1 MAISIIQDLPTTSPA
16 YNEMVVVVEQTTPA
30 LLNED
35 NYKFVFEI
43 YIALSGTPIRFNVY
57 PDIDNPTLGKLDVH
71 KVLEPYVKSFLG
83 DQIIT
88 GAAIG
93 TADQSLNFFRIEYG
107 WSYIDSSGVYQET
120 LNDLTGSDKYFWEGV
135 FDWYDFV
142 DEINEPTPFNTYLCN
157 TTNGTSAEFLT
168 NKKTKKV
175 TLTDNGFTQALT
187 DVPSDI
193 DYMEVKT
200 YDSSNVLISTFQIAT
215 SVSPA
220 SFAARNISLRSAPQS
235 LNDYTGAFLA
245 GAQPIITASVAYY
258 TIQLFETTPTAVS
271 EILTF
276 ELQEGCRYDIQ
287 RLHFHNK
294 LGGFDAFNFTKAS
307 KKTTDI
313 NRKTYKT
320 TPSRL
325 SGSGY
330 AYSYKDKANITYYV
344 SKQETMKLTSDW
356 LTDEEHEWLLE
367 LVASPE
373 IYLETVNAKGDVQ
386 YKPIEKVNQK
396 SYVELNGN
404 LDKLF
409 NLEIEIT
416 FSQLDYTQRA

>member
-1 MAISIIQDLPTTSPA
+1 VAINIIQDIPTTSPA
-16 YNEMVVVVEQTTPA
+16 YNEMVIVVEQDNATI
-30 LLNED
+30 LNED
-35 NYKFVFEI
+35 NYKFVFEV

-57 PDIDNPTLGKLDVH
+57 PDIDNPTLGYLDIH
-71 KVLEPYVKSFLG
+71 RVLEPYIQAFLG

-93 TADQSLNFFRIEYG
+93 TADKSINYCRVEYG

-120 LNDLTGSDKYFWEGV
+120 LNDLTGSTKYFWQAS

-142 DEINEPTPFNTYLCN
+142 DEINETTPFNTYLCN

-175 TLTDNGFTQALT
+175 SITDNGFTQALT
-187 DVPSDI
+187 DVTTDI

-220 SFAARNISLRSAPQS
+220 SFAARNVSLRSAPQS

-245 GAQPIITASVAYY
+245 GAQPIITSSVAYY
-258 TIQLFETTPTAVS
+258 TIQLFENTPTAVS

-276 ELQEGCRYDIQ
+276 EIEESCRYNTK
-287 RLHFHNK
+287 RLHFLNK
-294 LGGFDAFNFTKAS
+294 LGGFDAFNFTKVN
-307 KKTTDI
+307 KTTTDI

-320 TPSRL
+320 TPSRV

-344 SKQETMKLTSDW
+344 SKSEKMKLVSDW
-356 LTDEEHEWLLE
+356 LTDEEHSWLLE
-367 LVASPE
+367 LVASQD
-373 IYLETVNAKGDVQ
+373 IYLETTNAKGDVQ

-396 SYVELNGN
+396 SYVETTGN
-404 LDKLF
+404 VDKLF
-409 NLEIEIT
+409 NLEIEIE
-416 FSQLDYTQRA
+416 FSQLNYSQRA

>member
-1 MAISIIQDLPTTSPA
+1 MAINIIQDTQGTSPV
-16 YNEMVVVVEQTTPA
+16 YNDMVVVVEQTTPA

-35 NYKFVFEI
+35 NYKFVFEV

-57 PDIDNPTLGKLDVH
+57 PDINTNLGVLDVH
-71 KVLEPYVKSFLG
+71 RVLEPYVKSFLG

-93 TADQSLNFFRIEYG
+93 TADQSINYFRIEYG
-107 WSYIDSSGVYQET
+107 WSYIDGSGVYQET
-120 LNDLTGSDKYFWEGV
+120 LNDLTGTDKYFWEGV

-142 DEINEPTPFNTYLCN
+142 DEMNETTPFNNFFCN
-157 TTNGTSAEFLT
+157 TTNGVNGQFLT
-168 NKKTKKV
+168 YKKSKKV
-175 TLTDNGFTQALT
+175 TITDNGFTQVLT
-187 DVPSDI
+187 DTPSDI

-200 YDSSNVLISTFQIAT
+200 YDSTGTIISTFQIAT

-220 SFAARNISLRSAPQS
+220 SFAARNLSIRSAPQS
-235 LNDYTGAFLA
+235 LNDYTGSFLA
-245 GAQPIITASVAYY
+245 GAQPVITSSVASY
-258 TIQLFETTPTAVS
+258 TIQLFETTPAVTS

-276 ELQEGCRYDIQ
+276 EIEEGCRYDIQ

-307 KKTTDI
+307 KETTDI

-320 TPSRL
+320 TPSRV
-325 SGSGY
+325 SASGY

-344 SKQETMKLTSDW
+344 SKSNKMKVVSDW

-386 YKPIEKVNQK
+386 YKPIEKINTK
-396 SYVELNGN
+396 SYVQMTGDI
-404 LDKLF
+404 DKLF
-409 NLEIEIT
+409 NLELEFE